1 MANEETII
9 GGNMQNANVAGNAAA
24 GAAGKAAGKTAGK
37 TAGAAASGAWKPVT
51 IGGVTGILMGAGGI
65 MGMEALAGESP
76 AAETPAEDA
85 AGLKVAHVSDDMSFS
100 EAFAAARAE
109 VGPGGVFHWH
119 GGIFNTYYAEE
130 WNAMSDADKQEF
142 AQQIQPEI
150 PAHDVTTD
158 HIETAHVT
166 TVHHEGH
173 VEHHHYHHDDNG
185 HAAAASQHNTANQ
198 HNTAHHEQQHAESD
212 DDLSGFEQDG
222 VRIVGHAA
230 TDDGHVVV
238 AYDADGDNQAD
249 LVLIDMDDNHY
260 ISGPDVLVDPDGNQI
275 TVEELVKLDSEDVPG
290 TGLGGDEDI
299 MAQNPD
305 VAPDGMPDYMDDGLV
320 EA

>member
-9 GGNMQNANVAGNAAA
+9 GGNMQNANMAANAAAPAA
-24 GAAGKAAGKTAGK
+24 GAAAG
-37 TAGAAASGAWKPVT
+37 SVWKPVT

-65 MGMEALAGESP
+65 MGMEALAGETPSP
-76 AAETPAEDA
+76 EVAQEEAAA
-85 AGLKVAHVSDDMSFS
+85 LKVAHVSDDMTFA

-130 WNAMSDADKQEF
+130 WNAMSDADKHEF

-150 PAHDVTTD
+150 PAQDVNTD
-158 HIETAHVT
+158 HIETAHVS

-185 HAAAASQHNTANQ
+185 HAAAAANQ
-198 HNTAHHEQQHAESD
+198 HNTAHHEPQQPEAN

-222 VRIVGHAA
+222 VRIVGNA
-230 TDDGHVVV
+230 TTEDGHVVV

-249 LVLIDMDDNHY
+249 LVLIDMDDNNY
-260 ISGPDVLVDPDGNQI
+260 ISGPDVLVDPEGNMI
-275 TVEELVKLDSEDVPG
+275 TVEQLVKLDEEDVPG
-290 TGLGGDEDI
+290 TDEDI
-299 MAQNPD
+299 LAQNPD

>member
-1 MANEETII
+1 
-9 GGNMQNANVAGNAAA
+9 MQNANMAANAAAPAA
-24 GAAGKAAGKTAGK
+24 GAAAG
-37 TAGAAASGAWKPVT
+37 SVWKPVT

-65 MGMEALAGESP
+65 MGMEAMAGEAPSP
-76 AAETPAEDA
+76 EVAQEEAAA
-85 AGLKVAHVSDDMSFS
+85 LKVAHVSDDMTFA

-130 WNAMSDADKQEF
+130 WNAMSDEQKHDF
-142 AQQIQPEI
+142 AQLVQPEI
-150 PAHDVTTD
+150 PAHDVNTD

-173 VEHHHYHHDDNG
+173 VEHHHHHHYDDNHNDDH
-185 HAAAASQHNTANQ
+185 HASKPTPTDDHHQHQVADN
-198 HNTAHHEQQHAESD
+198 D
-212 DDLSGFEQDG
+212 VSGFEQDG
-222 VRIVGHAA
+222 VRIVGQAT
-230 TDDGHVVV
+230 TDDGHMVV

-249 LVLIDMDDNHY
+249 LVLIDVDDNHH
-260 ISGPDVLVDPDGNQI
+260 ISGPDVLMDAEGNQI
-275 TVEELVKLDSEDVPG
+275 TVEELVSVEEDDLPV
-290 TGLGGDEDI
+290 GGDDQILAE
-299 MAQNPD
+299 NPD